1 MANQQVTVK
10 DIAELAGVSVA
21 TVSRVINQNGRFSAE
36 TEQRVRQVIEK
47 YDYQPNQLAKGLR
60 QRRVDAIGVIVP
72 RIANEFFSSMILAMQ
87 ERFFA
92 EGYSMT
98 IYNTNNSVDV
108 ERQCHAH
115 LAAQNVSGVI
125 SVNSRE
131 DVRAALRRK
140 VPTVYVDRFVGS
152 DHLGENVACISSDNV
167 RSGHLAADELW
178 ASGSRRP
185 ITITAS
191 EESPVTV
198 MRTKGF
204 ADGLLER
211 GYQLPQEA
219 IVAPEATSYENGRE
233 AMERIIASG
242 TEFDGIFCQTDWLAM
257 GVLEVLR
264 EHHIAVPDEVSVV
277 GHDDILI
284 SRFGRPPL
292 TTIHQDST
300 QIGERAAD
308 LMLGMM
314 EGRAPEQQMVTVPVG
329 LVRRESTRHDV
340 AGGKR

>member
-1 MANQQVTVK
+1 MAKQQVTVK

-36 TEQRVRQVIEK
+36 TEQRVRQVIER

-72 RIANEFFSSMILAMQ
+72 SIANEFFSSMILAMQ

-98 IYNTNNSVDV
+98 IYNTNSSLDV

-115 LAAQNVSGVI
+115 LAAQSVSGVI

-131 DVRAALRRK
+131 DVRTALRRK
-140 VPTVYVDRFVGS
+140 IPTVYVDRFVDAS
-152 DHLGENVACISSDNV
+152 QLGENVACISSDNV

-178 ASGSRRP
+178 ASGSRHP

-204 ADGLLER
+204 VNGLLEL

-219 IVAPEATSYENGRE
+219 IVAPGVTTYESGRE
-233 AMERIIASG
+233 AMERVIASG
-242 TEFDGIFCQTDWLAM
+242 MEFDGVFCQTDWLAM
-257 GVLEVLR
+257 GALEVLR
-264 EHHIAVPDEVSVV
+264 EHHIAVPDEVAVV

-300 QIGERAAD
+300 QIGERAAA
-308 LMLGMM
+308 LILEMM
-314 EGRAPEQQMVTVPVG
+314 EGGRPERQVITVPVG
-329 LVRRESTRHDV
+329 LVRRETTRHGV
-340 AGGKR
+340 ISGER